1 MHTRLTFKYVL
12 TPDGLRHNQT
22 LVVGAGGLI
31 EALEPGGGKV
41 DGFFAIPGMPNAHSH
56 AFQRA
61 LSGFGEQPRGEDSF
75 WSWREAMYRLA
86 NRLTPED
93 MFIIA
98 RKAFLEMLRSGFTSV
113 AEFHYVHHMP
123 DGRPGPQMGQAV
135 IEAARAA
142 GIHLLLLPVFYQ
154 TGGFNVPARDEQRR
168 FVHHSVED
176 YCGLLQE
183 LHGARLGIAPHS
195 LRAVSLEVLLQLI
208 KNVKSPSRGAWPI
221 HIHVSEQRREVEE
234 CRAAFGTT
242 PIDLLARSVELDHR
256 WSLVH
261 ATHATQAER
270 RTIINRDATVVLC
283 PVTEAYLGD
292 GLFAADEF
300 TRQGGRFAIG
310 SDSNCRIDAVE
321 ELRWLEYGQRLRS
334 QQRARLVGP
343 RGLGATLWQQACTGG
358 AAALAEP
365 VGAIAPGHRADL
377 VVLDQDAPPWLGHDV
392 DTLLDAFI
400 IGGSRHDIAQVY
412 VGGRCMVDHGVAKD
426 ADTSAREFARVVMH
440 LTGR

>member
-1 MHTRLTFKYVL
+1 M
-12 TPDGLRHNQT
+12 
-22 LVVGAGGLI
+22 
-31 EALEPGGGKV
+31 
-41 DGFFAIPGMPNAHSH
+41 
-56 AFQRA
+56 
-61 LSGFGEQPRGEDSF
+61 
-75 WSWREAMYRLA
+75 
-86 NRLTPED
+86 
-93 MFIIA
+93 
-98 RKAFLEMLRSGFTSV
+98 
-113 AEFHYVHHMP
+113 
-123 DGRPGPQMGQAV
+123 
-135 IEAARAA
+135 
-142 GIHLLLLPVFYQ
+142 
-154 TGGFNVPARDEQRR
+154 PARDEQRR

-195 LRAVSLEVLLQLI
+195 LRAVSLQVLLQLI
-208 KNVKSPSRGAWPI
+208 KNVESPSRGAWPI

-334 QQRARLVGP
+334 QQRARLAGP

-377 VVLDQDAPPWLGHDV
+377 VVLDQHAPPWLGHDV

-440 LTGR
+440 LTRR